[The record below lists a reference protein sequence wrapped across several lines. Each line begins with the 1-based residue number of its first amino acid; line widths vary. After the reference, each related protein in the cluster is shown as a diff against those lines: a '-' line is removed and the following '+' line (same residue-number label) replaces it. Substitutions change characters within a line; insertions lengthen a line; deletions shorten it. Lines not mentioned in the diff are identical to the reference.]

1 MPVAKSP
8 HMMLTPGRLLVAE
21 DDENLRAL
29 LVRYFTSLGHGVEA
43 CGDGAAAVGRLATGQ
58 YDVVIT
64 DVLMP
69 GANGLDVMRAAK
81 AADRFV
87 EVIFLTGAPDLST
100 AVKALREGD
109 AFDYI
114 MKPFPNVE
122 ILRATIERAL
132 ERRALRKEN
141 ERLMRDLERSRS
153 TDPMTGALNRRA
165 FFDVGER
172 ELARATRH
180 HEALSLIMFDL
191 DQFAQL
197 NDQYGTAAGDT
208 ALIQFAGICRELL
221 RTEDVLARYWADRFV
236 SLLPVTDVH
245 SAETVAERVC
255 ARLASTP
262 VPVGESTVTLRASAG
277 VASREDADRS
287 LDTLLR
293 RAERALRQAKDRGGN
308 SVQTER

>member
-1 MPVAKSP
+1 MAKFP
-8 HMMLTPGRLLVAE
+8 HMTPGRLLVAE
-21 DDENLRAL
+21 DDESLRAL
-29 LVRYFTSLGHGVEA
+29 LVRYFTALGHGVEA
-43 CGDGAAAVGRLATGQ
+43 CADAAAAVGRWATGR
-58 YDVVIT
+58 YDVVST

-141 ERLMRDLERSRS
+141 ERLGRELERSRS

-165 FFDVGER
+165 FFDLGER
-172 ELARATRH
+172 EIARATRH
-180 HEALSLIMFDL
+180 REALSIIMFDL
-191 DQFAQL
+191 DQFANL
-197 NDQYGTAAGDT
+197 NEHYGSEDGDK
-208 ALIQFAGICRELL
+208 EM
-221 RTEDVLARYWADRFV
+221 
-236 SLLPVTDVH
+236 
-245 SAETVAERVC
+245 
-255 ARLASTP
+255 
-262 VPVGESTVTLRASAG
+262 
-277 VASREDADRS
+277 
-287 LDTLLR
+287 
-293 RAERALRQAKDRGGN
+293 
-308 SVQTER
+308 

>member
-1 MPVAKSP
+1 MT
-8 HMMLTPGRLLVAE
+8 LTPGRLLVAE

-43 CGDGAAAVGRLATGQ
+43 CADGAAAVGRLATGQ

-69 GANGLDVMRAAK
+69 GANGLDVIRAAK

-100 AVKALREGD
+100 VVKALREGD

-114 MKPFPNVE
+114 MKPFPNVG
-122 ILRATIERAL
+122 IL
-132 ERRALRKEN
+132 
-141 ERLMRDLERSRS
+141 
-153 TDPMTGALNRRA
+153 
-165 FFDVGER
+165 
-172 ELARATRH
+172 
-180 HEALSLIMFDL
+180 
-191 DQFAQL
+191 
-197 NDQYGTAAGDT
+197 
-208 ALIQFAGICRELL
+208 RELL

-236 SLLPVTDVH
+236 CLLPVTDVH

-262 VPVGESTVTLRASAG
+262 VPVGEGTVTLHASAG

-293 RAERALRQAKDRGGN
+293 RAERALRQA
-308 SVQTER
+308 